1 MRPETVGYGIWHGVI
16 SILRVC
22 RCEGSVFSFEKLIDL
37 DTQLGPEMK
46 STGEVLGV
54 AKTRKEA
61 IYKGLTARGCELKQ
75 SGGVLFTVGTVTRM
89 K

>member
-1 MRPETVGYGIWHGVI
+1 
-16 SILRVC
+16 
-22 RCEGSVFSFEKLIDL
+22 
-37 DTQLGPEMK
+37 MK